1 MSQSNTW
8 TLYAHLPYDTDWTIN
23 SYKKIQT
30 ITTKN
35 ELINLYGKLPDEI
48 VKNCMLFLMKNNIKP
63 MWEDINNKQGGSF
76 SFRVDN
82 NKIIDKWRLIS
93 YLFISD
99 TIIPNTQV
107 NGITISPK
115 KNFCIIK
122 IWMCDCSNKNPELIS
137 VDGLSNQ
144 SCLFKKHNS

>member
-1 MSQSNTW
+1 MSNTDTW

-30 ITTKN
+30 INTKK
-35 ELINLYGKLPDEI
+35 ELINLYSKLPDEI
-48 VKNCMLFLMKNNIKP
+48 IKNCMLFLMKNNIKP

-93 YLFISD
+93 YLFIND
-99 TIIPNTQV
+99 TIIENSQV

-115 KNFCIIK
+115 KNFNILK
-122 IWMCDCSNKNPELIS
+122 IWVANCKNKDIRTIHSL
-137 VDGLSNQ
+137 VDIPG
-144 SCLFKKHNS
+144 CMFKKHIN

>member
-1 MSQSNTW
+1 MSHTNTW
-8 TLYAHLPYDTDWTIN
+8 TLYAHLPYDTDWSIT

-30 ITTKN
+30 ITTIN
-35 ELINLYGKLPDEI
+35 ELINLYSKLPDEI
-48 VKNCMLFLMKNNIKP
+48 IKNCMLFLMKNNIKP

-76 SFRVDN
+76 SFRIDN

-99 TIIPNTQV
+99 TIIPKTPV

-115 KNFCIIK
+115 KNFNILK
-122 IWMCDCSNKNPELIS
+122 IWVANCKNKDTRTIHSLVNIPGCI
-137 VDGLSNQ
+137 
-144 SCLFKKHNS
+144 FKKHIS